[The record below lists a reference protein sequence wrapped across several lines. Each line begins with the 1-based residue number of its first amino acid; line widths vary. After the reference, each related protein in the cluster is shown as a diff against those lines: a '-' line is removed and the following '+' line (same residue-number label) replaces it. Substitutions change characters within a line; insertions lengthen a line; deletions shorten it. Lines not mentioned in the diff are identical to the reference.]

1 MKLLHIDASIL
12 GDASVSRTLSAA
24 VVARLAAENP
34 GLSIV
39 RRDLAA
45 APLAH
50 LTGAH
55 LAASAP
61 GVEVA
66 PQVRAEV
73 DEGARALDEFLAA
86 DVVVIGA
93 PMYNF
98 GVPTQLKAWIDRL
111 AVAGKT
117 FRYGDDGRPVGLVG
131 GKRVIIALSRGGY
144 YGPETPMA
152 SAEHAESYLR
162 AVFSFM
168 GVTDLEVVRAEGVA
182 VGPDVRARAIE
193 QALGEVRQLEAA

>member
-1 MKLLHIDASIL
+1 MNLLHIDASIL
-12 GDASVSRTLSAA
+12 GEASVSRTLSAA
-24 VVARLAAENP
+24 AVQRVAAEHP
-34 GLSIV
+34 GLNIV
-39 RRDLAA
+39 RRDLAS
-45 APLAH
+45 APIAH

-61 GVEVA
+61 GVEVS

-73 DEGARALDEFLAA
+73 EDGARALEEFLAA

-98 GVPTQLKAWIDRL
+98 GVPSQLKAWIDRI

-117 FRYGDDGRPVGLVG
+117 FKYGEDGRPVGLAG
-131 GKRVIIALSRGGY
+131 GKRVVVALSRGGY

-152 SAEHAESYLR
+152 TAEHAESYLR
-162 AVFSFM
+162 AVFAFM
-168 GVTDLEVVRAEGVA
+168 GVTDLEIIRAEGVA
-182 VGPDVRARAIE
+182 VGPDVRAKAIE
-193 QALGEVRQLEAA
+193 QALGDVRRLEAA